1 MTGRGR
7 LLGSFSSLLVGSWL
21 PCVFPRVIFLYCSLV
36 LRVMKWMEHD
46 VFAHTGRKVAFMTRG
61 LGMQQC

>member
-21 PCVFPRVIFLYCSLV
+21 HCVFPRVIFLYCSLV
-36 LRVMKWMEHD
+36 MRVRKWMEHSLCLYIREGKL
-46 VFAHTGRKVAFMTRG
+46 H
-61 LGMQQC
+61 L